1 MSELGFSL
9 REKLPD
15 RADEGEYKNIHKCII
30 YLSVLLFSPTRGVLL
45 MKQLPVLRISNE
57 AIFNNLFVLLDS
69 IVNMGITH

>member
-30 YLSVLLFSPTRGVLL
+30 YLSVLFFSPTRGVLY
-45 MKQLPVLRISNE
+45 
-57 AIFNNLFVLLDS
+57 
-69 IVNMGITH
+69 